1 MATKRVSTHWNLNQ
15 SEKDI
20 TKFNLD
26 TLTKDNL
33 VNQLLVLKKDD
44 ISYSV
49 IMELFG
55 EFNGKSLCKP
65 YDTFDVP
72 IGAFKFT
79 DLKGKEKSNK
89 NKFTTTIGL
98 WIFNIAF
105 LRDFGFSDLF
115 GGYISET
122 IGVGGF
128 EDINQTLTYA
138 LLEDKITVEQYRDF
152 LNEAEFFMPFETILS
167 PNYTEPMLTS
177 SKKIAIKKKE
187 LYKLYKDKLDQGDPV
202 TAEKMEQ
209 ELLAYA
215 KELLKDDP
223 CLDPLSSGAAGN
235 FNNNFKNMFIMK
247 GAVLNPD
254 PAAEK
259 QFDIALSSWI
269 DGIAPEEYSFVANSL
284 TKGAYSR
291 GKKTELGGYWEK
303 LCTRATN
310 TIMIDPPGS
319 DCGTTKYIEVEITKK
334 NIPTFIY
341 NYIIKSNGQ
350 LEELTSENINNY
362 IGKKVKMRYAG
373 LCKSKTGICHHCAGN
388 FFYRRGSNKIGLAVA
403 QIPDRLKLIS
413 MKSFHDSTVTTAKI
427 DASKA
432 FGFN

>member
-1 MATKRVSTHWNLNQ
+1 MITCTKAINKKKEELVKKY
-15 SEKDI
+15 KDRI
-20 TKFNLD
+20 EAGDAVIAEQIENELKAFAIEYLGDDPSLD
-26 TLTKDNL
+26 
-33 VNQLLVLKKDD
+33 
-44 ISYSV
+44 
-49 IMELFG
+49 
-55 EFNGKSLCKP
+55 
-65 YDTFDVP
+65 
-72 IGAFKFT
+72 
-79 DLKGKEKSNK
+79 
-89 NKFTTTIGL
+89 
-98 WIFNIAF
+98 
-105 LRDFGFSDLF
+105 
-115 GGYISET
+115 
-122 IGVGGF
+122 
-128 EDINQTLTYA
+128 
-138 LLEDKITVEQYRDF
+138 
-152 LNEAEFFMPFETILS
+152 TILS
-167 PNYTEPMLTS
+167 DAS
-177 SKKIAIKKKE
+177 
-187 LYKLYKDKLDQGDPV
+187 GDF
-202 TAEKMEQ
+202 
-209 ELLAYA
+209 
-215 KELLKDDP
+215 D
-223 CLDPLSSGAAGN
+223 
-235 FNNNFKNMFIMK
+235 NNFKNMFIMK

-413 MKSFHDSTVTTAKI
+413 MKQFHDSTVKTTKI